1 MSQHTAGPW
10 TPHATS
16 VAKEG
21 KDYDYTI
28 ASVSSILPTD
38 EARAHARLIAAAPEL
53 LEACKAAKQAI
64 ANAISFVND
73 EASPTA
79 STEISAL
86 FAQLYAA
93 IAKATE

>member
-10 TPHATS
+10 RYS
-16 VAKEG
+16 DGLILAKNT
-21 KDYDYTI
+21 KIADYSQPYMPFAEED
-28 ASVSSILPTD
+28 AN
-38 EARAHARLIAAAPEL
+38 ARLIAAAPEL

-73 EASPTA
+73 EAAPTS
-79 STEISAL
+79 STEISTL